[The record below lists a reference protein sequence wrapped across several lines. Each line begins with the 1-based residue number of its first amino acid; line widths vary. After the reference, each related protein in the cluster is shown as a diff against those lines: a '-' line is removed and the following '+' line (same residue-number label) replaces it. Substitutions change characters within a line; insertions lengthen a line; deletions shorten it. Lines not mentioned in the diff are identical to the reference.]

1 LDGESIDRLADR
13 LCISRN
19 TARTHLRRLFAKT
32 TTARQA
38 DLMRVLLSTHA
49 PVRFD

>member
-1 LDGESIDRLADR
+1 VDRLADR

-32 TTARQA
+32 ATTRQA
-38 DLMRVLLSTHA
+38 DLIRVLLGAHA
-49 PVRFD
+49 PLRFD